1 METQLKQHLIDLA
14 NKYETR
20 EFIKSDPIYFPHK
33 VKEIGC
39 SKQDIEIS
47 AFISAWLA
55 YGSRK
60 CFMRVIE
67 ELHERMD
74 WKPYKFIKSGLYRL
88 CEKDNSTLYR
98 FYKWIDFYSLCEALN
113 DIYSYDSLEDYVLQ
127 TSNSYGMDA
136 LIVLQDE
143 FGSIHGIK
151 GIPSRNSNS
160 SCKKLNMFLRWM
172 IRKDSPVDLGIW
184 SAFKLSSL
192 IMPLDTHVIQESIKL
207 GLIKSKY
214 ATIKTAIELTKVAKE
229 VFPDDPCRLDFALYG
244 LGIDKK

>member
-1 METQLKQHLIDLA
+1 MDAQLKQYLIDLA
-14 NKYETR
+14 NKYETK
-20 EFIKSDPIYFPHK
+20 EFIKSDPIYFPRK
-33 VKEIGC
+33 VKEMGG

-60 CFMRVIE
+60 CFMDKIE
-67 ELHERMD
+67 LLHKFMN

-98 FYKWIDFYSLCEALN
+98 FYKWNDFYSLCEALYG
-113 DIYSYDSLEDYVLQ
+113 IYNEFFTLEDLLGYHELGSLKSLQ
-127 TSNSYGMDA
+127 Y
-136 LIVLQDE
+136 E
-143 FGSIHGIK
+143 FGYMEGIK
-151 GIPSRNSNS
+151 GIPSDESNS

-172 IRKDSPVDLGIW
+172 IRKDSPVDLGTW
-184 SAFKLSSL
+184 SAFKPSSL
-192 IMPLDTHVIQESIKL
+192 IMPLDTHVIQESLKL
-207 GLIKSKY
+207 GLINSKY

-244 LGIDKK
+244 LGISKK